1 MENYEKETIAAI
13 ATALSDSGIGIV
25 RISGENAIYIVDSIF
40 RSASGKKILTKVQSH
55 MIHYGYIV
63 DKDENIIDEVM
74 TSVMKAPKSYTM
86 EDTVEINC
94 HGGVLVM
101 QKVLE
106 TVLQAGARL
115 AEPGEFT
122 KRAFLNGRIDMSQ
135 AESVMDIINAK
146 NDFAVKSSLVQLK
159 GELKDRITEMRDTIL
174 YNTAFIESAL
184 DDPEHYSLEGYP
196 QKLRVI
202 VDNMVDNVDKLLA
215 TYDNGRVLKEGIKTV
230 IAGKPNAGKSSLL
243 NLLLGE
249 DRAIVTEIEGT
260 TRDTLEEVVNI
271 NGIILNIVDTAG
283 IRSTDDVVEKIG
295 VDKALKNV
303 DNADLILYVVDGSKQ
318 LDDNDSQIISHIK
331 GRNVITVI
339 NKSDLDVVVDKLW
352 ISEELPGDIIEIS
365 AKYGDGKEELYNI
378 LNDKFFSGQLQYN
391 DELYITNSRHK
402 DELIKT
408 RESLSKVIESIDMG
422 MEEDFFS
429 IDLLDAYEHLGM
441 ILGETM
447 RDDLADKIFA
457 EFCMGK

>member
-1 MENYEKETIAAI
+1 MFLTDTICAI
-13 ATALSDSGIGIV
+13 ATGMGNAGIGII
-25 RISGENAIYIVDSIF
+25 RISGSEAINI
-40 RSASGKKILTKVQSH
+40 ASKVFKPANDKKVVKT
-55 MIHYGYIV
+55 M
-63 DKDENIIDEVM
+63 
-74 TSVMKAPKSYTM
+74 KSYTAAFGGVYDGDNM
-86 EDTVEINC
+86 IDEGILLLMKGPHTYTCEDVCELQC
-94 HGGVLVM
+94 HGGVHVL
-101 QKVLE
+101 KEVLE
-106 TVLQAGARL
+106 AVIKAGARI

-339 NKSDLDVVVDKLW
+339 NKSDLDVVVDKLL

-378 LNDKFFSGQLQYN
+378 LNDKFFSGQLKYN

>member
-1 MENYEKETIAAI
+1 MFLTDTICAI
-13 ATALSDSGIGIV
+13 ATGMGNAGIGII
-25 RISGENAIYIVDSIF
+25 RISGSEAINI
-40 RSASGKKILTKVQSH
+40 ASKVFKPANDKKVVKT
-55 MIHYGYIV
+55 M
-63 DKDENIIDEVM
+63 
-74 TSVMKAPKSYTM
+74 KSYTAAFGGVYDGDNM
-86 EDTVEINC
+86 IDEGILLLMKGPHTYTCEDVCELQC
-94 HGGVLVM
+94 HGGVHVL
-101 QKVLE
+101 KEVLE
-106 TVLQAGARL
+106 AVIKAGARI

-215 TYDNGRVLKEGIKTV
+215 TYDNGRVLNEGIKTV

-249 DRAIVTEIEGT
+249 DRAIVTEVEGT

-339 NKSDLDVVVDKLW
+339 NKSDLDVVVDKLL

>member
-1 MENYEKETIAAI
+1 MFLTDTICAI
-13 ATALSDSGIGIV
+13 ATGMGNAGIGII
-25 RISGENAIYIVDSIF
+25 RISGSEAINI
-40 RSASGKKILTKVQSH
+40 ASKVFKPANDKKVVKT
-55 MIHYGYIV
+55 M
-63 DKDENIIDEVM
+63 
-74 TSVMKAPKSYTM
+74 KSYTAAFGGVYDGDNM
-86 EDTVEINC
+86 IDEGILLLMKGPHTYTCEDVCELQC
-94 HGGVLVM
+94 HGGVHVL
-101 QKVLE
+101 KEVLE
-106 TVLQAGARL
+106 AVIKAGARI

-135 AESVMDIINAK
+135 AESVMEIINAK

-249 DRAIVTEIEGT
+249 DRAIVTEVEGT

-339 NKSDLDVVVDKLW
+339 NKSDLDVVVDKLL

>member
-1 MENYEKETIAAI
+1 MFLTDTICAI
-13 ATALSDSGIGIV
+13 ATGMGNAGIGII
-25 RISGENAIYIVDSIF
+25 RISGSEAINI
-40 RSASGKKILTKVQSH
+40 ASKVFKPANDKKIVKT
-55 MIHYGYIV
+55 M
-63 DKDENIIDEVM
+63 
-74 TSVMKAPKSYTM
+74 KSYTAAFGGVYDGDNM
-86 EDTVEINC
+86 IDVGILLLMKGPHTYTCEDVCELQC
-94 HGGVLVM
+94 HGGVHVL
-101 QKVLE
+101 KEVLE
-106 TVLQAGARL
+106 AVIKAGARI

>member
-1 MENYEKETIAAI
+1 MFLTDTICAI
-13 ATALSDSGIGIV
+13 ATGMGNAGIGII
-25 RISGENAIYIVDSIF
+25 RISGSEAINI
-40 RSASGKKILTKVQSH
+40 ASKVFKPANDKKVVKT
-55 MIHYGYIV
+55 M
-63 DKDENIIDEVM
+63 
-74 TSVMKAPKSYTM
+74 KSYTAAFGGVYDGDNM
-86 EDTVEINC
+86 IDEGILLLMKGPHTYTCEDVCELQC
-94 HGGVLVM
+94 HGGVHVL
-101 QKVLE
+101 KEVLE
-106 TVLQAGARL
+106 AVIKAGARI

-184 DDPEHYSLEGYP
+184 DDPEHYSLECYP

-339 NKSDLDVVVDKLW
+339 NKSDLDVVVDKLL

>member
-1 MENYEKETIAAI
+1 MFLTDTICAI
-13 ATALSDSGIGIV
+13 ATGMGNAGIGII
-25 RISGENAIYIVDSIF
+25 RISGSEAINI
-40 RSASGKKILTKVQSH
+40 ASKVFKPANDKKVVKT
-55 MIHYGYIV
+55 M
-63 DKDENIIDEVM
+63 
-74 TSVMKAPKSYTM
+74 KSYTAAFGGVYDGDNM
-86 EDTVEINC
+86 IDEGILLLMKGPHTYTCEDVCELQC
-94 HGGVLVM
+94 HGGVHVL
-101 QKVLE
+101 KEVLE
-106 TVLQAGARL
+106 AVIKAGARI

-135 AESVMDIINAK
+135 AESVMDIINDK

-230 IAGKPNAGKSSLL
+230 IVGKPNAGKSSLL

-339 NKSDLDVVVDKLW
+339 NKSDLDVVVDKLL

-402 DELIKT
+402 DEFIKT

>member
-1 MENYEKETIAAI
+1 MFLTDTICAI
-13 ATALSDSGIGIV
+13 ATGMGNAGIGII
-25 RISGENAIYIVDSIF
+25 RISGSEAINI
-40 RSASGKKILTKVQSH
+40 ASKVFKPANDKKVVKT
-55 MIHYGYIV
+55 M
-63 DKDENIIDEVM
+63 
-74 TSVMKAPKSYTM
+74 KSYTAAFGGVYDGDNM
-86 EDTVEINC
+86 IDEGILLLMKGPHTYTCEDVCELQC
-94 HGGVLVM
+94 HGGVHVL
-101 QKVLE
+101 KEVLE
-106 TVLQAGARL
+106 TVIKAGARI

-303 DNADLILYVVDGSKQ
+303 DTADLILYVVDGSKQ
-318 LDDNDSQIISHIK
+318 LDDNDSQIISHSK

-339 NKSDLDVVVDKLW
+339 NKSDLDVVVDKLL

-429 IDLLDAYEHLGM
+429 IDLLDAYEHLGL

>member
-1 MENYEKETIAAI
+1 MFLTDTICAI
-13 ATALSDSGIGIV
+13 ATGMGNAGIGII
-25 RISGENAIYIVDSIF
+25 RISGSEAINI
-40 RSASGKKILTKVQSH
+40 ASKVFKPANDKKVVKT
-55 MIHYGYIV
+55 M
-63 DKDENIIDEVM
+63 
-74 TSVMKAPKSYTM
+74 KSYTAAFGGVYDGDNM
-86 EDTVEINC
+86 IDEGILLLMKGPHTYTCEDVCELQC
-94 HGGVLVM
+94 HGGVHVL
-101 QKVLE
+101 KEVLE
-106 TVLQAGARL
+106 AVIKAGARI
-115 AEPGEFT
+115 AGPGEFT

-196 QKLRVI
+196 QKLRFI

-339 NKSDLDVVVDKLW
+339 NKSDLDVVVDKLL

>member
-1 MENYEKETIAAI
+1 MFLTDTICAI
-13 ATALSDSGIGIV
+13 ATGMGNAGIGII
-25 RISGENAIYIVDSIF
+25 RISGSEAINI
-40 RSASGKKILTKVQSH
+40 ASKVFKPANDKKVVKT
-55 MIHYGYIV
+55 M
-63 DKDENIIDEVM
+63 
-74 TSVMKAPKSYTM
+74 KSYTAAFGGVYDGDNM
-86 EDTVEINC
+86 IDEGILLLMKGPHTYTCEDVCELQC
-94 HGGVLVM
+94 HGGVHVL
-101 QKVLE
+101 KEVLE
-106 TVLQAGARL
+106 AVIKAGARI

-215 TYDNGRVLKEGIKTV
+215 TYDNGRILKEGIKTV

-303 DNADLILYVVDGSKQ
+303 DNADLILYVVDGSKP

-339 NKSDLDVVVDKLW
+339 NKSDLDVVVDKLL

>member
-1 MENYEKETIAAI
+1 MFLTDTICAI
-13 ATALSDSGIGIV
+13 ATGMGNAGIGII
-25 RISGENAIYIVDSIF
+25 RISGSEAINI
-40 RSASGKKILTKVQSH
+40 ASKVFKPANDKKVVKT
-55 MIHYGYIV
+55 M
-63 DKDENIIDEVM
+63 
-74 TSVMKAPKSYTM
+74 KSYTAAFGGVYDGDNM
-86 EDTVEINC
+86 IDEGILLLMKGPHTYTCEDVCELQC
-94 HGGVLVM
+94 HGGVHVL
-101 QKVLE
+101 KEVLE
-106 TVLQAGARL
+106 TVIEAGARI

-303 DNADLILYVVDGSKQ
+303 DNADIILYVVDGSKQ

-339 NKSDLDVVVDKLW
+339 NKSDLDVVVDKLL

>member
-1 MENYEKETIAAI
+1 MFLTDTICAI
-13 ATALSDSGIGIV
+13 ATGMGNVGIGII
-25 RISGENAIYIVDSIF
+25 RISGSEAINI
-40 RSASGKKILTKVQSH
+40 ASKVFKPANDKKVVKT
-55 MIHYGYIV
+55 M
-63 DKDENIIDEVM
+63 
-74 TSVMKAPKSYTM
+74 KSYTAAFGGVYDGDNM
-86 EDTVEINC
+86 IDEGILLLMKGPHTYTCEDVCELQC
-94 HGGVLVM
+94 HGGVHVL
-101 QKVLE
+101 KEVLE
-106 TVLQAGARL
+106 TVIKAGARI

>member
-1 MENYEKETIAAI
+1 MFLTDTICAI
-13 ATALSDSGIGIV
+13 ATGMGNAGIGII
-25 RISGENAIYIVDSIF
+25 RISGSEAINI
-40 RSASGKKILTKVQSH
+40 ASKVFKPANDKKVVRT
-55 MIHYGYIV
+55 M
-63 DKDENIIDEVM
+63 
-74 TSVMKAPKSYTM
+74 KSYTAAFGGVYDGDNM
-86 EDTVEINC
+86 IDEGILLLMKGPHTYTCEDVCELQC
-94 HGGVLVM
+94 HGGVHVL
-101 QKVLE
+101 KEVLE
-106 TVLQAGARL
+106 AVIKAGARI

-331 GRNVITVI
+331 GKNVITVI
-339 NKSDLDVVVDKLW
+339 NKSDLDVVVDKLL

>member
-1 MENYEKETIAAI
+1 MFLTDTICAI
-13 ATALSDSGIGIV
+13 ATGMGNAGIGII
-25 RISGENAIYIVDSIF
+25 RISGSEAINI
-40 RSASGKKILTKVQSH
+40 ASKVFKPANDKKIVKT
-55 MIHYGYIV
+55 M
-63 DKDENIIDEVM
+63 
-74 TSVMKAPKSYTM
+74 KSYTAAFGGVYDGDNM
-86 EDTVEINC
+86 IDEGILLLMKGPHTYTCEDVCELQC
-94 HGGVLVM
+94 HGGVHVL
-101 QKVLE
+101 KEVLE
-106 TVLQAGARL
+106 AVIKAGARI

>member
-1 MENYEKETIAAI
+1 MFLTDTICAI
-13 ATALSDSGIGIV
+13 ATGMGNAGIGII
-25 RISGENAIYIVDSIF
+25 RISGSEAINI
-40 RSASGKKILTKVQSH
+40 ASKVFKPANDKKVVKT
-55 MIHYGYIV
+55 M
-63 DKDENIIDEVM
+63 
-74 TSVMKAPKSYTM
+74 KSYTAAFGGVYDGDNM
-86 EDTVEINC
+86 IDEGILLLMKGPHTYTCEDVCELQC
-94 HGGVLVM
+94 HGGVHVL
-101 QKVLE
+101 KEVLE
-106 TVLQAGARL
+106 AVIKAGARI

-230 IAGKPNAGKSSLL
+230 IVGKPNAGKSSLL

-339 NKSDLDVVVDKLW
+339 NKSDLDVVVDKLL

-402 DELIKT
+402 DEFIKT

>member
-1 MENYEKETIAAI
+1 MFLTDTICAI
-13 ATALSDSGIGIV
+13 ATGMGNAGIGII
-25 RISGENAIYIVDSIF
+25 RISGSEAINI
-40 RSASGKKILTKVQSH
+40 ASKVFKPANDKKVVRT
-55 MIHYGYIV
+55 M
-63 DKDENIIDEVM
+63 
-74 TSVMKAPKSYTM
+74 KSYTAAFGGVYDGDNM
-86 EDTVEINC
+86 IDEGILLLMKGPHTYTCEDVCELQC
-94 HGGVLVM
+94 HGGVHVL
-101 QKVLE
+101 KEVLE
-106 TVLQAGARL
+106 AVIKAGARI

-249 DRAIVTEIEGT
+249 DRAIVTEVEGT

-339 NKSDLDVVVDKLW
+339 NKSDLDVVVDKLL

-365 AKYGDGKEELYNI
+365 AKYGDGKEKLYNI

>member
-1 MENYEKETIAAI
+1 MFLTDTICAI
-13 ATALSDSGIGIV
+13 ATGMGNAGIGII
-25 RISGENAIYIVDSIF
+25 RISGSEAINI
-40 RSASGKKILTKVQSH
+40 ASKVFKPANDKKVVKT
-55 MIHYGYIV
+55 M
-63 DKDENIIDEVM
+63 
-74 TSVMKAPKSYTM
+74 KSYTAAFGGVYDGDNM
-86 EDTVEINC
+86 IDEGILLLMKGPHTYTCEDVCELQC
-94 HGGVLVM
+94 HGGVHVL
-101 QKVLE
+101 KEVLE
-106 TVLQAGARL
+106 AVIKAGARI

-303 DNADLILYVVDGSKQ
+303 DNADLILYVVDGSKP

-339 NKSDLDVVVDKLW
+339 NKSDLDVVVDKLL
-352 ISEELPGDIIEIS
+352 ISEELSGDIIEIS

-408 RESLSKVIESIDMG
+408 KESLSKVIESIDMG

>member
-1 MENYEKETIAAI
+1 MFLTDTICAI
-13 ATALSDSGIGIV
+13 ATGMGNAGIGII
-25 RISGENAIYIVDSIF
+25 RISGSEAINI
-40 RSASGKKILTKVQSH
+40 ASKVFKPANDKKVVKT
-55 MIHYGYIV
+55 M
-63 DKDENIIDEVM
+63 
-74 TSVMKAPKSYTM
+74 KSYTAAFGGVYDGDNM
-86 EDTVEINC
+86 IDEGILLLMKGPHTYTCEDVCELQC
-94 HGGVLVM
+94 HGGVHVL
-101 QKVLE
+101 KEVLE
-106 TVLQAGARL
+106 AVIKAGARI

-457 EFCMGK
+457 DFCMGK

>member
-1 MENYEKETIAAI
+1 MFLTDTICAI
-13 ATALSDSGIGIV
+13 ATGMGNAGIGII
-25 RISGENAIYIVDSIF
+25 RISGSEAINI
-40 RSASGKKILTKVQSH
+40 ASKVFKPANDNKVVKT
-55 MIHYGYIV
+55 M
-63 DKDENIIDEVM
+63 
-74 TSVMKAPKSYTM
+74 KSYTAAFGGVYDGDNM
-86 EDTVEINC
+86 IDEGILLLMKGPHTYTCEDVCELQC
-94 HGGVLVM
+94 HGGVHVL
-101 QKVLE
+101 KEVLE
-106 TVLQAGARL
+106 AVIKAGARI

-339 NKSDLDVVVDKLW
+339 NKSDLDVVVDKLL

>member
-1 MENYEKETIAAI
+1 MFLTDTICAI
-13 ATALSDSGIGIV
+13 ATGMGNAGIGII
-25 RISGENAIYIVDSIF
+25 RISGSEAINI
-40 RSASGKKILTKVQSH
+40 ASKVFKPANDKKVVKT
-55 MIHYGYIV
+55 M
-63 DKDENIIDEVM
+63 
-74 TSVMKAPKSYTM
+74 KSYTAAFGGVYDGDNM
-86 EDTVEINC
+86 IDEGILLLMKGPHTYTCEDVCELQC
-94 HGGVLVM
+94 HGGVHVL
-101 QKVLE
+101 KEVLE
-106 TVLQAGARL
+106 AVIKAGARI

-184 DDPEHYSLEGYP
+184 DDPEHYSLQGYP

-339 NKSDLDVVVDKLW
+339 NKSDLDVVVDKLL

>member
-1 MENYEKETIAAI
+1 MFLTDTICAI
-13 ATALSDSGIGIV
+13 ATGMGNAGIGII
-25 RISGENAIYIVDSIF
+25 RISGSEAINI
-40 RSASGKKILTKVQSH
+40 ASKVFKPANDKKVVKT
-55 MIHYGYIV
+55 M
-63 DKDENIIDEVM
+63 
-74 TSVMKAPKSYTM
+74 KSYTAAFGGVYDGDNM
-86 EDTVEINC
+86 IDEGILLLMKGPHTYTCEDVCELQC
-94 HGGVLVM
+94 HGGVHVL
-101 QKVLE
+101 KEVLE
-106 TVLQAGARL
+106 AVIKAGARI

-303 DNADLILYVVDGSKQ
+303 DNADLILYVVDGSKL

-339 NKSDLDVVVDKLW
+339 NKSDLDVVVDKLL

>member
-1 MENYEKETIAAI
+1 MFLTDTICAI
-13 ATALSDSGIGIV
+13 ATGMGNAGIGII
-25 RISGENAIYIVDSIF
+25 RISGSEAINI
-40 RSASGKKILTKVQSH
+40 ASKVFKPANDKKVVKT
-55 MIHYGYIV
+55 M
-63 DKDENIIDEVM
+63 
-74 TSVMKAPKSYTM
+74 KSYTAALGGVYDGDNM
-86 EDTVEINC
+86 IDEGILLLMKGPHTYTCEDVCELQC
-94 HGGVLVM
+94 HGGVHVL
-101 QKVLE
+101 KEVLE
-106 TVLQAGARL
+106 AVIKAGARI

-339 NKSDLDVVVDKLW
+339 NKSDLDVVVDKLL

>member
-1 MENYEKETIAAI
+1 MFLTDTICAI
-13 ATALSDSGIGIV
+13 ATGMGNAGIGII
-25 RISGENAIYIVDSIF
+25 RISGSEAINI
-40 RSASGKKILTKVQSH
+40 ASKVFKPANDKKIVKT
-55 MIHYGYIV
+55 M
-63 DKDENIIDEVM
+63 
-74 TSVMKAPKSYTM
+74 KSYTAAFGGVYDGDNM
-86 EDTVEINC
+86 IDEGILLLMKGPHTYTCEDVCELQC
-94 HGGVLVM
+94 HGGVHVL
-101 QKVLE
+101 KEVLE
-106 TVLQAGARL
+106 TVIKAGARI

-339 NKSDLDVVVDKLW
+339 NKSDLDVVVDKLL
-352 ISEELPGDIIEIS
+352 ISEELPGDIIEVS

>member
-1 MENYEKETIAAI
+1 MFLTDTICAI
-13 ATALSDSGIGIV
+13 ATGMGNAGIGII
-25 RISGENAIYIVDSIF
+25 RISGSEAINI
-40 RSASGKKILTKVQSH
+40 ASKVFKPANDKKVVKT
-55 MIHYGYIV
+55 M
-63 DKDENIIDEVM
+63 
-74 TSVMKAPKSYTM
+74 KSYTAAFGGVYDGDNM
-86 EDTVEINC
+86 IDEGILLLMKGPHTYTCEDVCELQC
-94 HGGVLVM
+94 HGGVHVL
-101 QKVLE
+101 KEVLE
-106 TVLQAGARL
+106 AVIKAGARI

-303 DNADLILYVVDGSKQ
+303 DNADLILYVVDGSKP

-339 NKSDLDVVVDKLW
+339 NKSDLDVVVDKLL

>member
-1 MENYEKETIAAI
+1 MFLTDTICAI
-13 ATALSDSGIGIV
+13 ATGMGNAGIGII
-25 RISGENAIYIVDSIF
+25 RISGSEAINI
-40 RSASGKKILTKVQSH
+40 ASKVFKPANDKKVVKT
-55 MIHYGYIV
+55 M
-63 DKDENIIDEVM
+63 
-74 TSVMKAPKSYTM
+74 KSYTAAFGGVYDGDNM
-86 EDTVEINC
+86 IDEGILLLMKGPHTYTCEDVCELQC
-94 HGGVLVM
+94 HGGVHVL
-101 QKVLE
+101 KEVLE
-106 TVLQAGARL
+106 AVIKAGARI

-339 NKSDLDVVVDKLW
+339 NKSDLDVVVDKLL
-352 ISEELPGDIIEIS
+352 ISEELPGDIIDIS

>member
-1 MENYEKETIAAI
+1 MFLTDTICAI
-13 ATALSDSGIGIV
+13 ATGMGNAGIGII
-25 RISGENAIYIVDSIF
+25 RISGSEAINI
-40 RSASGKKILTKVQSH
+40 ASKVFKPANDKKVVKT
-55 MIHYGYIV
+55 M
-63 DKDENIIDEVM
+63 
-74 TSVMKAPKSYTM
+74 KSYTAAFGGVYDGDNM
-86 EDTVEINC
+86 IDEGILLLMKGPHTYTCEDVCELQC
-94 HGGVLVM
+94 HGGVHVL
-101 QKVLE
+101 KEVLE
-106 TVLQAGARL
+106 TVIKAGARI

-146 NDFAVKSSLVQLK
+146 NDFTVKSSLVQLK

-339 NKSDLDVVVDKLW
+339 NKSDLDVVVDKLL

>member
-1 MENYEKETIAAI
+1 MFLTDTICAI
-13 ATALSDSGIGIV
+13 ATGMGNAGIGII
-25 RISGENAIYIVDSIF
+25 RIIGSEAINI
-40 RSASGKKILTKVQSH
+40 ASKVFKPANDKKVVKT
-55 MIHYGYIV
+55 M
-63 DKDENIIDEVM
+63 
-74 TSVMKAPKSYTM
+74 KSYTAAFGGVYDGDNM
-86 EDTVEINC
+86 IDEGILLLMKGPHTYTCEDVCELQC
-94 HGGVLVM
+94 HGGVHVL
-101 QKVLE
+101 KEVLE
-106 TVLQAGARL
+106 AVIKAGARI

-146 NDFAVKSSLVQLK
+146 NDFAVKSSLVQLN

>member
-1 MENYEKETIAAI
+1 MFLTDTICAI
-13 ATALSDSGIGIV
+13 ATGMGNAGIGII
-25 RISGENAIYIVDSIF
+25 RISGSEAINI
-40 RSASGKKILTKVQSH
+40 ASKVFKPANDKKVVKT
-55 MIHYGYIV
+55 M
-63 DKDENIIDEVM
+63 
-74 TSVMKAPKSYTM
+74 KSYTAAFGGVYDGDNM
-86 EDTVEINC
+86 IDEGILLLMKGPHTYTCEDVCELQC
-94 HGGVLVM
+94 HGGVHVL
-101 QKVLE
+101 KEVLE
-106 TVLQAGARL
+106 AVIKVGARI

-339 NKSDLDVVVDKLW
+339 NKSDLDVVVDKLL

>member
-1 MENYEKETIAAI
+1 MFLTDTICAI
-13 ATALSDSGIGIV
+13 ATGMGNAGIGII
-25 RISGENAIYIVDSIF
+25 RISGSEAINI
-40 RSASGKKILTKVQSH
+40 ASKVFKPVNDKKIVKT
-55 MIHYGYIV
+55 M
-63 DKDENIIDEVM
+63 
-74 TSVMKAPKSYTM
+74 KSYTAAFGGVYDGDNM
-86 EDTVEINC
+86 IDEGILLLMKGPHTYTCEDVCELQC
-94 HGGVLVM
+94 HGGVHVL
-101 QKVLE
+101 KEVLE
-106 TVLQAGARL
+106 TVIKAGARI

>member
-1 MENYEKETIAAI
+1 MGNA
-13 ATALSDSGIGIV
+13 GIGII
-25 RISGENAIYIVDSIF
+25 RISGSEAINI
-40 RSASGKKILTKVQSH
+40 ASKVFKPANDKKVVRT
-55 MIHYGYIV
+55 M
-63 DKDENIIDEVM
+63 
-74 TSVMKAPKSYTM
+74 KSYTAAFGGVYDGDNM
-86 EDTVEINC
+86 IDEGILLLMKGPHTYTCEDVCELQC
-94 HGGVLVM
+94 HGGVHVL
-101 QKVLE
+101 KEVLE
-106 TVLQAGARL
+106 AVIKAGARI

-339 NKSDLDVVVDKLW
+339 NKSDLDVVVDKLL

>member
-1 MENYEKETIAAI
+1 MFLTDTICAI
-13 ATALSDSGIGIV
+13 ATGMGNAGIGII
-25 RISGENAIYIVDSIF
+25 RISGSEAINI
-40 RSASGKKILTKVQSH
+40 ASKVFKPANDKKVVKT
-55 MIHYGYIV
+55 M
-63 DKDENIIDEVM
+63 
-74 TSVMKAPKSYTM
+74 KSYTAAFGGVYDGDNM
-86 EDTVEINC
+86 IDEGILLLMKGPHTYTCEDVCELQC
-94 HGGVLVM
+94 HGGVHVL
-101 QKVLE
+101 KEVLE
-106 TVLQAGARL
+106 AVIKAGARI

-339 NKSDLDVVVDKLW
+339 NKSDLDVVVDKLL

-391 DELYITNSRHK
+391 DELYIANSRHK

>member
-1 MENYEKETIAAI
+1 MFLTDTICAI
-13 ATALSDSGIGIV
+13 ATGMGNAGIGII
-25 RISGENAIYIVDSIF
+25 RISGSEAINIASKVF
-40 RSASGKKILTKVQSH
+40 KSANDKKVVKT
-55 MIHYGYIV
+55 M
-63 DKDENIIDEVM
+63 
-74 TSVMKAPKSYTM
+74 KSYTAAFGGVYDGDNM
-86 EDTVEINC
+86 IDEGILLLMKGPHTYTCEDVCELQC
-94 HGGVLVM
+94 HGGVHVL
-101 QKVLE
+101 KEVLE
-106 TVLQAGARL
+106 AVIKAGARI

-339 NKSDLDVVVDKLW
+339 NKSDLDVVVDKLL

>member
-1 MENYEKETIAAI
+1 MFLTDTICAI
-13 ATALSDSGIGIV
+13 ATGMGNAGIGII
-25 RISGENAIYIVDSIF
+25 RISGSEAINI
-40 RSASGKKILTKVQSH
+40 ASKVFKPANDKKVVKT
-55 MIHYGYIV
+55 M
-63 DKDENIIDEVM
+63 
-74 TSVMKAPKSYTM
+74 KSYTAAFGGVYDGDNM
-86 EDTVEINC
+86 IDEGILLLMKGPHTYTCEDVCELQC
-94 HGGVLVM
+94 HGGVHVL
-101 QKVLE
+101 KEVLE
-106 TVLQAGARL
+106 AVIKAGARI

-230 IAGKPNAGKSSLL
+230 ISGKPNAGKSSLL

-339 NKSDLDVVVDKLW
+339 NKSDLDVVVDKLL

-429 IDLLDAYEHLGM
+429 IDLLDAYEHLGI

>member
-1 MENYEKETIAAI
+1 MFLTDTICAI
-13 ATALSDSGIGIV
+13 ATGMGNAGIGII
-25 RISGENAIYIVDSIF
+25 RISGSEAINI
-40 RSASGKKILTKVQSH
+40 ASKVFKPANDKKVVKT
-55 MIHYGYIV
+55 M
-63 DKDENIIDEVM
+63 
-74 TSVMKAPKSYTM
+74 KSYTAAFGGVYDGDNM
-86 EDTVEINC
+86 IDEGILLLMKGPHTYTCEDVCELQC
-94 HGGVLVM
+94 HGGVHVL
-101 QKVLE
+101 KEVLE
-106 TVLQAGARL
+106 TVIKAGARI

-365 AKYGDGKEELYNI
+365 AKYGNGKEELYNI

>member
-1 MENYEKETIAAI
+1 MFLTDTICAI
-13 ATALSDSGIGIV
+13 ATGMGNAGIGII
-25 RISGENAIYIVDSIF
+25 RISGSEAINI
-40 RSASGKKILTKVQSH
+40 ASKVFKPANDKKVVKT
-55 MIHYGYIV
+55 M
-63 DKDENIIDEVM
+63 
-74 TSVMKAPKSYTM
+74 KSYTAAFGGVYDGDNM
-86 EDTVEINC
+86 IDEGILLLMKGPHTYTCEDVCELQC
-94 HGGVLVM
+94 HGGVHVL
-101 QKVLE
+101 KEVLE
-106 TVLQAGARL
+106 TVIKAGARI

-378 LNDKFFSGQLQYN
+378 LNDKFFSGQLKYN

>member
-1 MENYEKETIAAI
+1 MFLTDTICAI
-13 ATALSDSGIGIV
+13 ATGMGNAGIGII
-25 RISGENAIYIVDSIF
+25 RISGSEAINI
-40 RSASGKKILTKVQSH
+40 ASKVFKPANDKKVVKT
-55 MIHYGYIV
+55 M
-63 DKDENIIDEVM
+63 
-74 TSVMKAPKSYTM
+74 KSYTAAFGGVYDGDNM
-86 EDTVEINC
+86 IDEGILLLMKGPHTYTCEDVCELQC
-94 HGGVLVM
+94 HGGVHVL
-101 QKVLE
+101 KEVLE
-106 TVLQAGARL
+106 AVIKAGARI

-339 NKSDLDVVVDKLW
+339 NKSDLDVVVDKLL

-422 MEEDFFS
+422 ME
-429 IDLLDAYEHLGM
+429 
-441 ILGETM
+441 
-447 RDDLADKIFA
+447 
-457 EFCMGK
+457 

>member
-1 MENYEKETIAAI
+1 MFLTDTICAI
-13 ATALSDSGIGIV
+13 ATGMGNAGIGII
-25 RISGENAIYIVDSIF
+25 RISGSEAINI
-40 RSASGKKILTKVQSH
+40 ASKVFKPANDKKVVKT
-55 MIHYGYIV
+55 M
-63 DKDENIIDEVM
+63 
-74 TSVMKAPKSYTM
+74 KSYTAAFGGVYDGDNM
-86 EDTVEINC
+86 IDEGILLLMKGPHTYTCEDVCELQC
-94 HGGVLVM
+94 HGGVHVL
-101 QKVLE
+101 KEVLE
-106 TVLQAGARL
+106 AVIKAGARI

-146 NDFAVKSSLVQLK
+146 NDFAVKSSLIQLK

-339 NKSDLDVVVDKLW
+339 NKSDLDVVVDKLL

>member
-1 MENYEKETIAAI
+1 MFLTDTICAI
-13 ATALSDSGIGIV
+13 ATGMGNAGIGII
-25 RISGENAIYIVDSIF
+25 RISGSEAINI
-40 RSASGKKILTKVQSH
+40 ASKVFKPANDKKVVKT
-55 MIHYGYIV
+55 M
-63 DKDENIIDEVM
+63 
-74 TSVMKAPKSYTM
+74 KSYTAAFGGVYDGDNM
-86 EDTVEINC
+86 IDEGILLLMKGPHTYTCEDVCELQC
-94 HGGVLVM
+94 HGGVHVL
-101 QKVLE
+101 KEVLE
-106 TVLQAGARL
+106 TVIKAGARI

-318 LDDNDSQIISHIK
+318 FDDNDSQIISHIK

-339 NKSDLDVVVDKLW
+339 NKSDLDVVVDKLL

>member
-1 MENYEKETIAAI
+1 MFLTDTICAI
-13 ATALSDSGIGIV
+13 ATGMGNAGIGII
-25 RISGENAIYIVDSIF
+25 RISGSEAINI
-40 RSASGKKILTKVQSH
+40 ASKVFKPANDKKVVKT
-55 MIHYGYIV
+55 M
-63 DKDENIIDEVM
+63 
-74 TSVMKAPKSYTM
+74 KSYTAAFGGVYDGDNM
-86 EDTVEINC
+86 IDEGILLLMKGPHTYTCEDVCELQC
-94 HGGVLVM
+94 HGGVHVL
-101 QKVLE
+101 KEVLE
-106 TVLQAGARL
+106 AVIKAGARI

-339 NKSDLDVVVDKLW
+339 NKSDLDIVVDKLL

-408 RESLSKVIESIDMG
+408 RESFSKVIESIDMG

>member
-1 MENYEKETIAAI
+1 MFLTDTICAI
-13 ATALSDSGIGIV
+13 ATGMGNAGIGII
-25 RISGENAIYIVDSIF
+25 RISGSEAINI
-40 RSASGKKILTKVQSH
+40 ASKVFKPANDKKVVKT
-55 MIHYGYIV
+55 M
-63 DKDENIIDEVM
+63 
-74 TSVMKAPKSYTM
+74 KSYTAAFGGVYDGDNM
-86 EDTVEINC
+86 IDEGILLLMKGPHTYTCEDVCEIQC
-94 HGGVLVM
+94 HGGVHVL
-101 QKVLE
+101 KEVLE
-106 TVLQAGARL
+106 AVIKAGARI

-339 NKSDLDVVVDKLW
+339 NKSDLDVVVDKLL

-447 RDDLADKIFA
+447 RDDLADKIFE

>member
-1 MENYEKETIAAI
+1 MFLTDTICAI
-13 ATALSDSGIGIV
+13 ATGMGNAGIGII
-25 RISGENAIYIVDSIF
+25 RISGSEAINI
-40 RSASGKKILTKVQSH
+40 ASKVFKPANDKKVVKT
-55 MIHYGYIV
+55 M
-63 DKDENIIDEVM
+63 
-74 TSVMKAPKSYTM
+74 KSYTAAFGGVYDGDNM
-86 EDTVEINC
+86 IDEGILLLMKGPHTYTCEDVCELQC
-94 HGGVLVM
+94 HGGVHVL
-101 QKVLE
+101 KEVLE
-106 TVLQAGARL
+106 AVIKAGARI

-230 IAGKPNAGKSSLL
+230 IPGKPNAGKSSLL

-339 NKSDLDVVVDKLW
+339 NKSDLDVVVDKLL